1 MANFECSLRQVPR
14 LHAALARRCEAK
26 DSNGI
31 VTIGQ
36 TGKSGGVARIPRDR
50 LLKTLDSLAEFCRA
64 PVPVVAAF
72 KIGLVGFWGDGVR
85 VCEVGVV
92 VGSQFDLDFPRNGL
106 GYFCMKGKNIA
117 QVAVIAL

>member
-36 TGKSGGVARIPRDR
+36 TGKSGGVARIPCDR
-50 LLKTLDSLAEFCRA
+50 MLKTLDSLAEFCRA
-64 PVPVVAAF
+64 PVPMVAAF
-72 KIGLVGFWGDGVR
+72 KVGLVGFGVHGMR
-85 VCEVGVV
+85 VREVGVV
-92 VGSQFDLDFPRNGL
+92 VRSQFDLDL
-106 GYFCMKGKNIA
+106 SS
-117 QVAVIAL
+117 